1 MPTQSLRATLD
12 SLAQS
17 FAAAVLD
24 AIRGASLDELVGE
37 TKFARRGPGRPRGS
51 GAKATPAATTS
62 PVETRARISGGR
74 LQRRSLDDI
83 EKTLGLVLAAV
94 KTNGMRAEELQKFL
108 SLDKRELPRVL
119 ALGLSKK
126 VLKKKGQKRATV
138 YSAA

>member
-37 TKFARRGPGRPRGS
+37 TKFPRRGPGRPRGS
-51 GAKATPAATTS
+51 GSKGAQAAAIS
-62 PVETRARISGGR
+62 PVQVRARIEGGR
-74 LQRRSLDDI
+74 LQRRSLEDI
-83 EKTLGLVLAAV
+83 EKTLGLVVAAV

-119 ALGLSKK
+119 ALGLQKK

-138 YSAA
+138 YSAS